1 MSERLLTSPKAHSRS
16 RIAALGAGIALLVL
30 TSCDKPAP
38 PPAPAP
44 PEVGVVTLAPR
55 AVTVTTDLPGRVNPF
70 LVAEVRARV
79 DGIVL
84 KRLFVEGS
92 DVKEGQVLY
101 QIDPAPYQAA
111 LDSAL
116 ASLEKAKASLT
127 SAQAQAA
134 RYKVLVAANAVSK
147 QEYVN
152 AVASS
157 AQGAA
162 DVASAKAQVE
172 TARINLGYTQ
182 VRAPISGRIGL
193 TNVTVGGYVQ
203 ASAATLMA
211 TIQQVDQVYVNIAQ
225 SVSDLLR
232 LRREAASGRV
242 AMAGPDGVKV
252 TLALDDGSSYP
263 LGGQFQFSDI
273 TVDQGTGS
281 VTLRAVYPNPD
292 HLLLPGMFVH
302 AKLVEG
308 ISPNAILVPE
318 IAVTHDA
325 KGDPTTLVVGAD
337 NKVQLRKLVTGQTY
351 GANWIIESGVKAGER
366 VIVRGIQFVRP
377 GMSVK
382 PVEDPPAAAPAAPAA
397 SAPQ

>member
-1 MSERLLTSPKAHSRS
+1 MFAHPLSPTKANSRC
-16 RIAALGAGIALLVL
+16 AFGLVNAGLALLL
-30 TSCDKPAP
+30 LAGCDKPAP

-44 PEVGVVTLAPR
+44 PEVGVVTVAPS

-84 KRLFVEGS
+84 KRLFIEGS
-92 DVKEGQVLY
+92 DVKAGQVLF

-116 ASLEKAKASLT
+116 ANLEKAKAAVT

-147 QEYVN
+147 QDYVN

-157 AQGAA
+157 GQAAA
-162 DVASAKAQVE
+162 DVAAAKAQVE
-172 TARINLGYTQ
+172 TARINLGYTE

-193 TNVTVGGYVQ
+193 TDVTVGGYVQ

-232 LRREAASGRV
+232 LRREAASGQV

-252 TLALDDGSSYP
+252 TLALDDGSTYP

-302 AKLVEG
+302 AKLIEG
-308 ISPNAILVPE
+308 ISPSAILVPE

-337 NKVQLRKLVTGQTY
+337 NKVELRKLVTGQTY
-351 GANWIIESGVKAGER
+351 GANWIVDSGVKAGER
-366 VIVRGIQFVRP
+366 VIVRGVQFVRP
-377 GMSVK
+377 GMPVR
-382 PVEDPPAAAPAAPAA
+382 PVEDPPAATPATPAA
-397 SAPQ
+397 SKP

>member
-1 MSERLLTSPKAHSRS
+1 
-16 RIAALGAGIALLVL
+16 V
-30 TSCDKPAP
+30 
-38 PPAPAP
+38 
-44 PEVGVVTLAPR
+44 
-55 AVTVTTDLPGRVNPF
+55 
-70 LVAEVRARV
+70 VAEVRARV

-116 ASLEKAKASLT
+116 ATLEKAKAALT

-147 QEYVN
+147 QDYIN
-152 AVASS
+152 ATASS
-157 AQGAA
+157 GQAAA
-162 DVASAKAQVE
+162 DVAAAKAQVE
-172 TARINLGYTQ
+172 TARINLGYTE

-193 TNVTVGGYVQ
+193 TDVTVGGYVQ

-232 LRREAASGRV
+232 LRREAASGQV
-242 AMAGPDGVKV
+242 AMAGADGVKV
-252 TLALDDGSSYP
+252 TLALDDGSTYP

-292 HLLLPGMFVH
+292 HVLLPGMFVH

-308 ISPNAILVPE
+308 ISPSALLVPE

-325 KGDPTTLVVGAD
+325 KGDPTTLVVGTD
-337 NKVQLRKLVTGQTY
+337 DKVELRQLVTGQTY
-351 GANWIIESGVKAGER
+351 GTNWIVESGIKAGER
-366 VIVRGIQFVRP
+366 VIVRGVQFVRP
-377 GMSVK
+377 GATVK
-382 PVEDPPAAAPAAPAA
+382 PVEDPPAATPTTAPA
-397 SAPQ
+397 SKL

>member
-1 MSERLLTSPKAHSRS
+1 MSERPLTSPKAHPRNPIGVIGVGLS
-16 RIAALGAGIALLVL
+16 LLL
-30 TSCDKPAP
+30 LASCDKPAP
-38 PPAPAP
+38 PPAAAP
-44 PEVGVVTLAPR
+44 PEVGVVTLAPSS
-55 AVTVTTDLPGRVNPF
+55 VVVTTDLPGRVNPF

-92 DVKEGQVLY
+92 DVKEGQVLFL
-101 QIDPAPYQAA
+101 IDPAPYQAA

-116 ASLEKAKASLT
+116 ASFEKAKAAVT

-134 RYKVLVAANAVSK
+134 RYKVLVSANAVSK
-147 QEYVN
+147 QEYLN
-152 AVASS
+152 ATATAGQAV
-157 AQGAA
+157 A
-162 DVASAKAQVE
+162 DVAAAKAQVE

-232 LRREAASGRV
+232 LRREAATGQV

-252 TLALDDGSSYP
+252 TLALDDGSTYP

-281 VTLRAVYPNPD
+281 VTLRAAYPNPD
-292 HLLLPGMFVH
+292 YLLLPGMFVH

-308 ISPNAILVPE
+308 ISQNAILVPE

-325 KGDPTTLVVGAD
+325 KGDPTTLVVGTD
-337 NKVQLRKLVTGQTY
+337 NKVELRKLVTGQTY
-351 GANWIIESGVKAGER
+351 GPNWIVESGLTAGER

-377 GMSVK
+377 GMPVK
-382 PVEDPPAAAPAAPAA
+382 PVEDPPAATAAPASA
-397 SAPQ
+397 SKP